1 MQYDVSLLNEA
12 PPTEY
17 AQEYAH
23 VSGASEESLR
33 RAANEDLA
41 DSMALYVWAPEI
53 LKERAPL
60 RYAFLDYVAKGGDPI
75 TFSFVNK
82 VGEVVQIK
90 QEFQFLIQS
99 SIAPI
104 GFIFGTLF
112 KLVDAFGVMLYRAQ
126 LFAGL
131 INRYRMKN
139 SQQAIKK
146 LASQQKVIQRNL
158 EAVLSRYKYQQQ
170 TWNTRVALSPKQ
182 FGNSIEYVRY
192 WYQALKSLDKVIIQ
206 QYRLKQFHEISPSNV
221 NKIQPAQLIKQ
232 YWQKKGHDWQLRV
245 GQIAESNRRYQQ
257 GLVSG
262 ALGANAVEPDSLFD
276 QAIGFWSKALL
287 DALKG
292 SIRYIFS
299 QNTSQEVKRMP
310 APETILQNPFLK
322 WATPFFARFGLGVV
336 MTPVENQ
343 PVPLPTGFGEF
354 KVEKRNDHEYT
365 VSAKGS
371 MAKITKSETDQ
382 SLRITPISGMLFINE
397 VQHSAPQS
405 TAGNTVDIAYPLVA
419 GDSIRIGTDPIA
431 HLVGLD
437 TDGGFTFLAK
447 TVNTVIPPPSK
458 IESIQKKFVEM
469 ETNFKDMEQLNVQE
483 SSRGIEVLKKI
494 ETQLGQDF
502 STITLILSL
511 HSRGK
516 SWIYTDSEINQI
528 VDAFLTSMYK
538 KYRVNLF
545 IQHNDIYIEAL
556 KSGSIDSLIARY
568 MNEKL
573 TDPLFDIV
581 KQRWQELQS
590 DRHRDKASPSM
601 QGSRLSLGFPVLNTV
616 FLSTVIN
623 TFENIVNQY
632 VAPWFVP
639 WVAPLWTN
647 IPGVPYWTNQIITHP
662 METWELLRIQL

>member
-1 MQYDVSLLNEA
+1 MVAESQPNTNIDAGVEQNNNLSDPTMNLSAIPTAQASVQTQSYLASFASDSITKRINPASIPALISENSQNQSVSINFSKESLLMSSDELQDVQSAVISLAPFYKYLQADEVRLKKVEPGTIVGGQSYYAITGNDLMEHGSFWLASLNFTSVYNTDKTHLYDLLAENGKEDISPEASLTHELVHLMRYQQKDGTYVNSSLMVAYENIFYRGESIDEGQFVQYDVSLLNEA

-322 WATPFFARFGLGVV
+322 WATPFL
-336 MTPVENQ
+336 Q
-343 PVPLPTGFGEF
+343 
-354 KVEKRNDHEYT
+354 
-365 VSAKGS
+365 
-371 MAKITKSETDQ
+371 
-382 SLRITPISGMLFINE
+382 
-397 VQHSAPQS
+397 
-405 TAGNTVDIAYPLVA
+405 
-419 GDSIRIGTDPIA
+419 
-431 HLVGLD
+431 GLD
-437 TDGGFTFLAK
+437 
-447 TVNTVIPPPSK
+447 
-458 IESIQKKFVEM
+458 
-469 ETNFKDMEQLNVQE
+469 
-483 SSRGIEVLKKI
+483 
-494 ETQLGQDF
+494 
-502 STITLILSL
+502 
-511 HSRGK
+511 
-516 SWIYTDSEINQI
+516 
-528 VDAFLTSMYK
+528 
-538 KYRVNLF
+538 
-545 IQHNDIYIEAL
+545 
-556 KSGSIDSLIARY
+556 
-568 MNEKL
+568 
-573 TDPLFDIV
+573 
-581 KQRWQELQS
+581 
-590 DRHRDKASPSM
+590 
-601 QGSRLSLGFPVLNTV
+601 
-616 FLSTVIN
+616 
-623 TFENIVNQY
+623 
-632 VAPWFVP
+632 
-639 WVAPLWTN
+639 
-647 IPGVPYWTNQIITHP
+647 
-662 METWELLRIQL
+662 